1 MSPSAES
8 DPLLPNAAP
17 QRTESPAVYG
27 TANPSTEP
35 AQQPLLSRVATSA
48 AQSFSIN
55 GPLAMVTASFLL
67 ATMNLGVKALQNP
80 PPLFSSPLPDPPPES
95 DPNQLRE
102 PERLHSFEIIFI
114 RSIITY
120 ILSAGTML
128 YYKID
133 GALIG
138 PQGVRWLL
146 MLRGLEGFL
155 SLSCSY
161 AAVGL
166 LSLGDATVLL
176 FLAPTITGIL
186 GALILKEP
194 YSRADL
200 AASSFALVG
209 VICIARPAF
218 LMGHISGSPQ
228 HPQNPWGV
236 ATAIFGAFFQSSI
249 FLTVR
254 YIRNRAH
261 PLHNPLSLSIV
272 CFVMAGIG
280 YTVAIA
286 VYGPAGVGEGA
297 FAGGDVKVV
306 YHAMRMAVRA
316 AGPEWRWIIPT
327 TPSVWIWMAVVCL
340 SGFFGQIAL
349 SRALIVE
356 SAARAATLNY
366 SQVVFAFVLEY
377 FIYRTEPNPWSILGA
392 IIIGS
397 SVIALAAL
405 KVRHHGSHNSHR
417 TGANAEEHVEQTPT
431 VVLHRS

>member
-1 MSPSAES
+1 
-8 DPLLPNAAP
+8 
-17 QRTESPAVYG
+17 
-27 TANPSTEP
+27 
-35 AQQPLLSRVATSA
+35 
-48 AQSFSIN
+48 
-55 GPLAMVTASFLL
+55 
-67 ATMNLGVKALQNP
+67 MNLGVKALQNP
-80 PPLFSSPLPDPPPES
+80 PPLFSSPLPDPPPEFG
-95 DPNQLRE
+95 PNELRE
-102 PERLHSFEIIFI
+102 PEVLHSFEIIFI

-128 YYKID
+128 FYKID

-138 PQGVRWLL
+138 PKGVRGLL

-200 AASSFALVG
+200 AASSVALVG

-218 LMGHISGSPQ
+218 IMGHISGSPQ
-228 HPQNPWGV
+228 QPQNPLGV

-254 YIRNRAH
+254 FIRNRAT

-272 CFVMAGIG
+272 CFLMAGIG
-280 YTVAIA
+280 T
-286 VYGPAGVGEGA
+286 
-297 FAGGDVKVV
+297 
-306 YHAMRMAVRA
+306 
-316 AGPEWRWIIPT
+316 AGPEWRWIVPT
-327 TPSVWIWMAVVCL
+327 TPSVWIWMALVCL

-366 SQVVFAFVLEY
+366 SQVVFAFLLEY

-417 TGANAEEHVEQTPT
+417 TGAHAEEHVEVNPT